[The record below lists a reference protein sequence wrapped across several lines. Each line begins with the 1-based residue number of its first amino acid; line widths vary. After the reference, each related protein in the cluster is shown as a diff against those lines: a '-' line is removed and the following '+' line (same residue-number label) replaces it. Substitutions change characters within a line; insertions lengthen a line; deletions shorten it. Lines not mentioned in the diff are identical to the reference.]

1 MNPLPGIVERFK
13 ALFLRNRVER
23 ELDEELQYHLDRE
36 TEARAQAGSPDA
48 RRDALMTLGGVEKVK
63 EEVREARGVLLL
75 EEWLA
80 DTRYALRA
88 LRRSTGFTL
97 SVMAVLGIGIGAAT
111 AVFTVVDRVLLSGLS
126 YPHPERLVRIQ
137 QRSSPTN
144 VFTLSVVDLQ
154 AIAAQQRSF
163 EAFGGI
169 RYESASANASG
180 TAERVPIGRVTSG
193 FFRALGVPAA
203 HGRLLAASDDV
214 PGAPPAVVIS
224 SAFAERT
231 FGGASSASAVG
242 RAIAIDGVSH
252 QVVGV
257 LEPGRRELAGMPV
270 DVWPALQL
278 TAPKRRG
285 PFGYRAVARLKEGV
299 TIEQAARDLAGISE
313 RIFPLWAAGYQ
324 DAGSRFYPIPLR
336 DAIVGRARGHVGL
349 FAGAVAL
356 VLLLAIANVA
366 TLMLVRISAREQE
379 LSVRAALGAGRR
391 RLVQL
396 ILIECLTLTVLAG
409 ATGVAIAALALRS
422 VRLVAP
428 ELPRMGEVALGPAG
442 VAFAISAALAA
453 GVLISLAPLLSVVGR
468 GRTSARASAVA
479 SSSARVGTGRH
490 TNRVRGALVVAEFA
504 LALPLL
510 MGAGLLM
517 NSFLRLQSVDP
528 GFDSRGLFAVQI
540 SLPAVRYSEP
550 AAALAFW
557 RRVDR
562 RAAETNGVTAA
573 GLTGSLPPDNYGDVN
588 NFNLLDKPV
597 PPGTSQPV
605 APWPS
610 VTTGYFAALG
620 IPVLEGRLF
629 TESDSVDAPPVV
641 VVSRSWAAKYY
652 PGESAL
658 GKRLMSGG
666 CTDCPP
672 TTVVGVVG
680 DVRYLGLASEA
691 DAVYAP
697 LPQEGGT
704 SLFLVARSR
713 LGAAETLRAL
723 RSTVASLDP
732 DIAPVEI
739 VMTDRLR
746 EALGDPRRWAT
757 LLGAFA
763 AAGVLLAAL
772 GIFGLMSYV
781 VRQRRREMGVRIAL
795 GAVPSS
801 LTGLVVLRGMRYAIV
816 GTAIGLGI
824 SAFESRWLGSLLFG
838 VRAGDPTT
846 VVGAITAM
854 IAIAALACWV
864 PGFRAGRTPPADVLR
879 AEE

>member
-13 ALFLRNRVER
+13 ALFLRKRVER
-23 ELDEELQYHLDRE
+23 ELEEELQYHLDRE
-36 TEARAQAGSPDA
+36 TEARARAGSADA
-48 RRDALMTLGGVEKVK
+48 RRDALLTLGGVEKVK
-63 EEVREARGVLLL
+63 DEVREARGVFLL

-88 LRRSTGFTL
+88 LKRSAGFTF

-126 YPHPERLVRIQ
+126 YPHPDRLVRVY
-137 QRSSPTN
+137 QRFSPTN
-144 VFTLSVVDLQ
+144 FGTLSVVDLQ

-163 EAFGGI
+163 DAFGGI

-180 TAERVPIGRVTSG
+180 AAERLPVGRVTSG
-193 FFRALGVPAA
+193 FFRALEVRAA
-203 HGRLLAASDDV
+203 RGRLLMPTDDA
-214 PGAPPAVVIS
+214 PGAAPAVVIS
-224 SAFAERT
+224 SAFAERA
-231 FGGASSASAVG
+231 FGSAASAVG
-242 RAIAIDGVSH
+242 RAMTIDGVSH
-252 QVVGV
+252 HVVGV

-278 TAPKRRG
+278 TTPKRRG
-285 PFGYRAVARLKEGV
+285 PFGYRAVARLKDGV
-299 TIEQAARDLAGISE
+299 TIEQAVRDLAGISE
-313 RIFPLWAAGYQ
+313 RIFPLWASGYQ
-324 DAGSRFYPIPLR
+324 DATSRLYPVPLR
-336 DAIVGRARGHVGL
+336 DAIVGRARGGVGM
-349 FAGAVAL
+349 FGAAVAL

-396 ILIECLTLTVLAG
+396 ILIECLTLTALAG
-409 ATGVAIAALALRS
+409 ATGVAVAALALKS

-428 ELPRMGEVALGPAG
+428 ELPRVNEVALGPAG
-442 VAFAISAALAA
+442 VVFAVSAALVA
-453 GVLISLAPLLSVVGR
+453 GVLISLAPLASVLGR
-468 GRTSARASAVA
+468 GRMGARTSTVA

-517 NSFLRLQSVDP
+517 NSFLRLQRVDP
-528 GFDSRGLFAVQI
+528 GFDSRGLYAVQV

-557 RRVDR
+557 RRVEQ
-562 RAAETNGVTAA
+562 RAAETSGVTSV
-573 GLTGSLPPDNYGDVN
+573 GFTGSLPPDNYGDVN

-597 PPGTSQPV
+597 PPGASQPV

-610 VTTGYFAALG
+610 VTAGYFAAMG
-620 IPVLEGRLF
+620 IPLLEGRLF
-629 TESDSVDAPPVV
+629 TDGDSVDAPPVV

-672 TTVVGVVG
+672 TTVVGIVG

-697 LPQEGGT
+697 LPQGGGT
-704 SLFLVARSR
+704 SLALVARSR

-723 RSTVASLDP
+723 RSNVASLDP

-757 LLGAFA
+757 VLGAFA
-763 AAGVLLAAL
+763 AAGVVLAAL

-801 LTGLVVLRGMRYAIV
+801 LTGLVVRRGMRYAIL

-838 VRAGDPTT
+838 VRAGDPAT
-846 VVGAITAM
+846 VAGAIMAL
-854 IAIAALACWV
+854 IAIGAVACWV
-864 PGFRAGRTPPADVLR
+864 PGFRAGRTSPAEVLR

>member
-1 MNPLPGIVERFK
+1 VSALSGIVERLK
-13 ALFLRNRVER
+13 ALFLRGRAER
-23 ELDEELQYHLDRE
+23 ELDEELRYHLDRE
-36 TEARAQAGSPDA
+36 TEARALAGSRDP
-48 RRDALMTLGGVEKVK
+48 RREALMTLGGVEKVK
-63 EEVREARGVLLL
+63 DEVREARGVHFL

-88 LRRSTGFTL
+88 LRRSLGFTL

-111 AVFTVVDRVLLSGLS
+111 AVFTVVDRVLLSDLS
-126 YPHPERLVRIQ
+126 YPHPERLVRIY
-137 QRSSPTN
+137 QRTSPTS
-144 VFTLSVVDLQ
+144 FGTLSVVDLQ

-169 RYESASANASG
+169 RWESASANATG
-180 TAERVPIGRVTSG
+180 TAERLPVGRVTSG
-193 FFRALGVPAA
+193 FFGALGVPAVQ
-203 HGRLLAASDDV
+203 GRLLRSSDDA
-214 PGAPPAVVIS
+214 PGAAPAVVIS

-231 FGGASSASAVG
+231 FGGAASAVG
-242 RAIAIDGVSH
+242 RTIAIDGVSH

-270 DVWPALQL
+270 DLWPALRL
-278 TAPKRRG
+278 STPKRRG
-285 PFGYRAVARLKEGV
+285 PFGYRAIARLKGGV

-324 DAGSRFYPIPLR
+324 DAGSRFHPVPLR
-336 DAIVGRARGHVGL
+336 NAIVGPARGHLGL

-366 TLMLVRISAREQE
+366 TLMLVRVSAREQE
-379 LSVRAALGAGRR
+379 LSVRTALGAGRL

-396 ILIECLTLTVLAG
+396 ILIECLTLTALAG
-409 ATGVAIAALALRS
+409 AAGLAIAALAVRS

-428 ELPRMGEVALGPAG
+428 ELPRMAEVALGPAG
-442 VAFAISAALAA
+442 VAFAVAAALVA
-453 GVLISLAPLLSVVGR
+453 GVLISLAPLLSAVGR
-468 GRTSARASAVA
+468 GRTSERAATVA

-517 NSFLRLQSVDP
+517 NSFLRLTQVDP
-528 GFDSRGLFAVQI
+528 GFDSRGLYAVGI
-540 SLPAVRYSEP
+540 ALPSVRYSDP

-557 RRVDR
+557 RRVDQ

-588 NFNLLDKPV
+588 NFNLLDRPV

-652 PGESAL
+652 PRESAL

-680 DVRYLGLASEA
+680 DVRYLGLASGA

-697 LPQEGGT
+697 LAQGGGT

-713 LGAAETLRAL
+713 LSAAETLRAL
-723 RSTVASLDP
+723 RSRVASLDP
-732 DIAPVEI
+732 DVAPVDI

-757 LLGAFA
+757 LLGSFA

-801 LTGLVVLRGMRYAIV
+801 LTGLVVLRGMRYAVV

-846 VVGAITAM
+846 VVGAITAL
-854 IAIAALACWV
+854 IAIAAIACWV
-864 PGFRAGRTPPADVLR
+864 PGFRAGRTPPAEVLR

>member
-1 MNPLPGIVERFK
+1 MNPLPDIVERFK
-13 ALFLRNRVER
+13 ALFFRRRLER
-23 ELDEELQYHLDRE
+23 ELEEELQYHIDRE

-48 RRDALMTLGGVEKVK
+48 RREALMSLGGVEKVK
-63 EEVREARGVLLL
+63 EEVREARGVLRL
-75 EEWLA
+75 EEWIA
-80 DTRYALRA
+80 DARYALRA
-88 LRRSTGFTL
+88 LRRNAGFTL

-111 AVFTVVDRVLLSGLS
+111 AVFTVVDRVLLAGLS
-126 YPHPERLVRIQ
+126 YPHPERLVRIS

-169 RYESASANASG
+169 RSGSASVNGSG
-180 TAERVPIGRVTSG
+180 TAERVATGRVTSG
-193 FFRALGVPAA
+193 FFRALEVRAA
-203 HGRLLAASDDV
+203 HGRLLEAADDV

-231 FGGASSASAVG
+231 FGGAASAVG
-242 RAIAIDGVSH
+242 RSLAIDGVSH
-252 QVVGV
+252 EVVGV
-257 LEPGRRELAGMPV
+257 LEPGRRELAGMTV

-278 TAPKRRG
+278 TTPKRRG
-285 PFGYRAVARLKEGV
+285 PFGYRAIARLKEGV

-313 RIFPLWAAGYQ
+313 RIFPLWASGFQ
-324 DAGSRFYPIPLR
+324 DAVARLFPVPLR
-336 DAIVGRARGHVGL
+336 DAIVGNANRRIGL
-349 FAGAVAL
+349 FGGAVAL

-396 ILIECLTLTVLAG
+396 ILIECLTLTALAG
-409 ATGVAIAALALRS
+409 AAGLALAALALRA

-428 ELPRMGEVALGPAG
+428 DLPRVTEVALGPGG
-442 VAFAISAALAA
+442 VAFAVCTALVA
-453 GVLISLAPLLSVVGR
+453 GALISLAPVSSVLGHGR
-468 GRTSARASAVA
+468 ARASTLA
-479 SSSARVGTGRH
+479 SSTARVGPGRR
-490 TNRVRGALVVAEFA
+490 TNRIRGALVVAEFA

-517 NSFLRLQSVDP
+517 NSFLRLQRVEP
-528 GFDSRGLFAVQI
+528 GFDPRGLYAVEI
-540 SLPAVRYSEP
+540 SLPAARYPEP
-550 AAALAFW
+550 AAALAFF
-557 RRVDR
+557 RRVEQ
-562 RAAETNGVTAA
+562 RAAETNGVAAA

-597 PPGTSQPV
+597 PAGTSQPV

-610 VTTGYFAALG
+610 VTTGYFTAMG
-620 IPVLEGRLF
+620 IPLLEGRLF
-629 TESDSVDAPPVV
+629 TESDSADAPPVV
-641 VVSRSWAAKYY
+641 VVSRSWAGKYY
-652 PGESAL
+652 PNESAL

-680 DVRYLGLASEA
+680 DARYSGLAAGA

-697 LPQEGGT
+697 LPQGGGT
-704 SLFLVARSR
+704 SLDLVVRSR
-713 LGAAETLRAL
+713 LGAAATLRAL
-723 RSTVASLDP
+723 RSNVASLDP
-732 DIAPVEI
+732 NIAPVEV

-746 EALGDPRRWAT
+746 EALGDPRRWAAV
-757 LLGAFA
+757 LGAFA
-763 AAGVLLAAL
+763 AAGVALAAL

-795 GAVPSS
+795 GAEPWS
-801 LTGLVVLRGMRYAIV
+801 LTGLVIRRGMLYAIL
-816 GTAIGLGI
+816 GTAIGLGL
-824 SAFESRWLGSLLFG
+824 SVFESRWLGSLLFG
-838 VRAGDPTT
+838 VRAGDPAT
-846 VVGAITAM
+846 VAGAVASM
-854 IAIAALACWV
+854 IAIGAIACWV
-864 PGFRAGRTPPADVLR
+864 PGFRAGRIRPADVLR
-879 AEE
+879 AE